1 MMTLELVNHLP
12 ALVDA
17 HQAVTAITP
26 MEIIDP
32 GGGEAPPGAEG
43 IRMLVRWVAWIVFA
57 LAVIGV
63 LVSAGMM
70 MIANNRGQ
78 GAEHGTRLGW
88 VFGGCIIAGSAAGL
102 VGVFA

>member
-1 MMTLELVNHLP
+1 M
-12 ALVDA
+12 
-17 HQAVTAITP
+17 
-26 MEIIDP
+26 
-32 GGGEAPPGAEG
+32 
-43 IRMLVRWVAWIVFA
+43 FA